1 MGIEVLLVQ
10 HGEKVR
16 SPGDPGLTATGRQQA
31 AAVAAWL
38 STNHSD
44 IESIWA
50 SPLRRARETAGPIAA
65 ALELDV
71 QTDARLRERMNWD
84 DEATISLDRF
94 LVEWQRASADSSY
107 HPTIGDSGS
116 DAAGRFLA
124 ALADIEEHEREGVV
138 VVVAHGGVTVDSL
151 RALVGDEAV
160 RSAGASLIDR
170 GIGCCAITKLR
181 VDDGVATVIGY
192 PSTTHLDDA
201 AEHRPA

>member
-1 MGIEVLLVQ
+1 M
-10 HGEKVR
+10 
-16 SPGDPGLTATGRQQA
+16 
-31 AAVAAWL
+31 
-38 STNHSD
+38 
-44 IESIWA
+44 
-50 SPLRRARETAGPIAA
+50 
-65 ALELDV
+65 
-71 QTDARLRERMNWD
+71 QTDARLREGMNWD

-192 PSTTHLDDA
+192 PSTTHLGDA

>member
-38 STNHSD
+38 STNRSD

-84 DEATISLDRF
+84 DKATISLDRF
-94 LVEWQRASADSSY
+94 LVEWQRASADRSY
-107 HPTIGDSGS
+107 HPAIGDSRS

-124 ALADIEEHEREGVV
+124 ALADIEEHER
-138 VVVAHGGVTVDSL
+138 GGLSSL
-151 RALVGDEAV
+151 SPTAASRWT
-160 RSAGASLIDR
+160 RSAPSSAMRRSGPPTPASSRGAS
-170 GIGCCAITKLR
+170 
-181 VDDGVATVIGY
+181 VAAPSRSSAWMTVSLPVTGY
-192 PSTTHLDDA
+192 PSTTHLHDTT
-201 AEHRPA
+201 EHRPA